1 MELERQRVGELM
13 TQKRMERIE
22 SSEGFSLIEVII
34 STAILATGLLTL
46 AGYMAFGLTY
56 MSGSSFA
63 VLAREKARE
72 AVESVHTAR
81 DTGRLTWAKIQN
93 QSKTG
98 GVFKDAFTDLTT
110 PGADGLVNTNDDGGI
125 EELRSPG
132 PDGLLGN
139 SDDVRQPLK
148 NFQRQIT
155 ISDLMRDGVAN
166 VVNPNLRQIKV
177 TIKYTVQGIERSY
190 VITTYVSSYS

>member
-1 MELERQRVGELM
+1 MAVERHSLGELM
-13 TQKRMERIE
+13 VHAHSPTPRS

-46 AGYMAFGLTY
+46 GGYMAYGLAY
-56 MSGSSFA
+56 VSGSSFA

-93 QSKTG
+93 ESKTG
-98 GVFKDAFTDLTT
+98 GVFKDGFTDLTT
-110 PGADGLVNTNDDGGI
+110 PGADGLVNTSDDGAV
-125 EELRSPG
+125 EELRTPG
-132 PDGLLGN
+132 ADGILGN
-139 SDDVRQPLK
+139 TDDTRQSLT
-148 NFQRQIT
+148 NFKREISIT
-155 ISDLMRDGVAN
+155 DLMLDGTTTI
-166 VVNPNLRQIKV
+166 NPNLRQITV

-190 VITTYVSSYS
+190 TITTYVSSYS

>member
-1 MELERQRVGELM
+1 MGGLM
-13 TQKRMERIE
+13 KTEK
-22 SSEGFSLIEVII
+22 GFSLIEVII

-46 AGYMAFGLTY
+46 AGYMAYGLRY
-56 MSGSSFA
+56 VSGSSFA

-93 QSKTG
+93 QSQTG
-98 GVFKDAFTDLTT
+98 GVFKDGYTDLTT
-110 PGADGLVNTNDDGGI
+110 PGADGLVNTNDDGAI
-125 EELRSPG
+125 EELRTPG
-132 PDGLLGN
+132 PDGTLGN
-139 SDDVRQPLK
+139 SDDVRQALT
-148 NFQRQIT
+148 NFQREIT
-155 ISDLMRDGVAN
+155 ITSLLKDGTSEI
-166 VVNPNLRQIKV
+166 NPNLRQITV

>member
-1 MELERQRVGELM
+1 MRQ
-13 TQKRMERIE
+13 QRIQRLE
-22 SSEGFSLIEVII
+22 SSEGFSLIEVIV
-34 STAILATGLLTL
+34 STAILATGLLAL
-46 AGYMAFGLTY
+46 AGYMAVGLTY
-56 MSGSSFA
+56 MTGSSFA

-98 GVFKDAFTDLTT
+98 GVFKDGFTDLKVA
-110 PGADGLVNTNDDGGI
+110 GLDGLMNTNDDGAI
-125 EELRSPG
+125 EELRTPG
-132 PDGLLGN
+132 PNGTLGDG
-139 SDDVRQPLK
+139 DDVRQPLN
-148 NFQRQIT
+148 NFQRKIAIT
-155 ISDLMRDGVAN
+155 DLNLDTSPA
-166 VVNPNLRQIKV
+166 VNPNLRQITV

>member
-1 MELERQRVGELM
+1 MKQQRI
-13 TQKRMERIE
+13 RRIE
-22 SSEGFSLIEVII
+22 SSAGFSLVEVIV

-46 AGYMAFGLTY
+46 AGYMAVGLTY
-56 MSGSSFA
+56 MSSSSFA

-98 GVFKDAFTDLTT
+98 GVFKDGFQDLTVAG
-110 PGADGLVNTNDDGGI
+110 PDGLMNTNDDGDI

-132 PDGLLGN
+132 PDGTLGN
-139 SDDVRQPLK
+139 SDDVRQPLN
-148 NFQRQIT
+148 NFQRKVE
-155 ISDLMRDGVAN
+155 ISDLMLDTSSS
-166 VVNPNLRQIKV
+166 VNPNLRQITV

>member
-1 MELERQRVGELM
+1 M
-13 TQKRMERIE
+13 TQSRFRTRAA
-22 SSEGFSLIEVII
+22 SSEGFSLMEVII
-34 STAILATGLLTL
+34 STAILGTGLLAL
-46 AGYMAFGLTY
+46 AGYMAYGLAY
-56 MSGSSFA
+56 VSGSSSA

-93 QSKTG
+93 DNKTG
-98 GVFKDAFTDLTT
+98 GVFKQDFCDLTT
-110 PGADGLVNTNDDGGI
+110 PGNDGLVNTTDDGAI
-125 EELRSPG
+125 EELRTPG

-139 SDDVRQPLK
+139 SDDNRQVLT
-148 NFQRQIT
+148 NFKRKIT
-155 ISDLMRDGVAN
+155 ISDLLKDGTSE
-166 VVNPNLRQIKV
+166 VNPNLRQITV

>member
-1 MELERQRVGELM
+1 M
-13 TQKRMERIE
+13 TQQRIQPIE

-46 AGYMAFGLTY
+46 AGYMAVGLTY

-93 QSKTG
+93 QSQTG
-98 GVFKDAFTDLTT
+98 GVFKDGFTDLKTA
-110 PGADGLVNTNDDGGI
+110 GADGLVNTNDDGAI

-132 PDGLLGN
+132 ADGTLGN
-139 SDDVRQPLK
+139 SDDVRIPLN
-148 NFQRQIT
+148 NFQRKIEIT
-155 ISDLMRDGVAN
+155 SLMRDGTTTI
-166 VVNPNLRQIKV
+166 NPNLRQITV
-177 TIKYTVQGIERSY
+177 TITYTVKGIERSY
-190 VITTYVSSYS
+190 VITTYVSSFS